1 MEELIDVLEKENH
14 EYEKLLELSMK
25 KSGIIAG
32 RDIAQLEKIT
42 DEEQIVVT
50 NITRLDSK
58 REEVTRDI
66 ANVINKDVEELKLS
80 VLVELMGRQPEE
92 QKRLAKVHDKLK
104 ETVRQVRTIN
114 ESNQEL
120 INQSLEMVQFDLNL
134 LRSMRQ
140 APQTNNYGRDAVSSG
155 GTLGSVRG
163 FDAKQ

>member
-32 RDIAQLEKIT
+32 RDIAQLEKIK
-42 DEEQIVVT
+42 
-50 NITRLDSK
+50 DSK